1 MEDRRE
7 RRENPVAPAQ
17 RRTSLI
23 RPLTDFLSAEASGGI
38 VVVLAAVVAM
48 VWANSPWKASYE
60 TLWSTDLGAT
70 FGRFHFNMDLRHWV
84 NDGLMTI
91 FFFVVGLEI
100 KRELVEGELRDR
112 RKAITP
118 VVAAI
123 GGMVVPALIFLAWT
137 AGTPQARG
145 WGIPMATDIA
155 LAVGLLTLAGPRIP
169 PGAKLFL
176 LALAIVDDLG
186 AIAVIALFYR
196 SGGRTSLLGIAALAL
211 VAAVVLRKFGV
222 TSFAAYILLGVV
234 MWWALHEAGV
244 HATIAGVAMGLLAPT
259 KPFVQ
264 SELIDMDELSDVSTV
279 EHAKASV
286 HIARSSV
293 SVVEW
298 LEHLLHGW
306 TSFVVVP
313 IFAIANAGIPL
324 SVSGLREAA
333 GARVAW
339 GVATGL
345 AIGKPLGILAAT
357 WLVVRV
363 GAGTL
368 PEGTTWRSL
377 VPAAIVAGVGFTVSL
392 FVTELAFVG
401 QASDQAKVG
410 VLGASMFAGLLGL
423 LLARLTNDPTVQNRR
438 RSAGS
443 EEFQEPNPL

>member
-1 MEDRRE
+1 MKDQHAQNEGADDGTT
-7 RRENPVAPAQ
+7 PGQ
-17 RRTSLI
+17 RRTSFI

-48 VWANSPWKASYE
+48 VWANSPWKGSYQA
-60 TLWSTDLGAT
+60 LWSTDFGAT
-70 FGRFHFNMDLRHWV
+70 FGRFTFSMDLRHWV

-186 AIAVIALFYR
+186 AIAVIALFYGR
-196 SGGRTSLLGIAALAL
+196 GGRTSLLGVAALAFL
-211 VAAVVLRKFGV
+211 AAVGLKRFGV
-222 TSFAAYILLGVV
+222 TSFAAYVLLGVV

-264 SELIDMDELSDVSTV
+264 SELIDIDELADVSTV
-279 EHAKASV
+279 KHAKASA

-313 IFAIANAGIPL
+313 IFAIANAGIP
-324 SVSGLREAA
+324 VSISALRGAA
-333 GARVAW
+333 GAKVTW

-345 AIGKPLGILAAT
+345 LIGKPLGILCAT

-363 GAGTL
+363 GAGSL
-368 PEGTTWRSL
+368 PEGTSWRSL
-377 VPAAIVAGVGFTVSL
+377 IPAAIVAGVGFTVSL

-401 QASDQAKVG
+401 AVADQTKIG
-410 VLGASMFAGLLGL
+410 VLAASMFAGLLGL
-423 LLARLTNDPTVQNRR
+423 LLARLLPDSTVQTETQR
-438 RSAGS
+438 
-443 EEFQEPNPL
+443 

>member
-1 MEDRRE
+1 VGGGQEQRKRSDS
-7 RRENPVAPAQ
+7 PAQ
-17 RRTSLI
+17 RRTSFI

-48 VWANSPWKASYE
+48 VWANSPWKASYQA
-60 TLWSTDLGAT
+60 LWSTDFGAT
-70 FGRFHFNMDLRHWV
+70 LGRFRFSMDLRHWV

-118 VVAAI
+118 VVAAV

-196 SGGRTSLLGIAALAL
+196 SGGRTSLLGVAALAFA
-211 VAAVVLRKFGV
+211 AAVVLRRFGV
-222 TSFAAYILLGVV
+222 TSFAAYVLLGVV
-234 MWWALHEAGV
+234 LWWALHEAGV

-259 KPFVQ
+259 KPFVH
-264 SELIDMDELSDVSTV
+264 SELIDVDELADVSTV

-313 IFAIANAGIPL
+313 IFAIANAGIPI

-333 GARVAW
+333 GTRVAW

-345 AIGKPLGILAAT
+345 AIGKPLGVLVAT

-363 GAGTL
+363 GAGSL

-392 FVTELAFVG
+392 FVTELAFAGPV
-401 QASDQAKVG
+401 SDQAKVG
-410 VLGASMFAGLLGL
+410 VLAASMFAGMLGL
-423 LLARLTNDPTVQNRR
+423 LLARLLPDPSLQTEKS
-438 RSAGS
+438 SAPS
-443 EEFQEPNPL
+443 R

>member
-1 MEDRRE
+1 MSLRR
-7 RRENPVAPAQ
+7 R
-17 RRTSLI
+17 SSFI

-38 VVVLAAVVAM
+38 VVVVAAIAAL
-48 VWANSPWKASYE
+48 VWANSPWRGSYE
-60 TLWSTDLGAT
+60 SLWSTDFGAT
-70 FGRFHFNMDLRHWV
+70 FGRFHFSMDLRKWV

-137 AGTPQARG
+137 IGTPQAKG

-169 PGAKLFL
+169 SGVKLFL
-176 LALAIVDDLG
+176 LALAIVDDIG
-186 AIAVIALFYR
+186 AIVVIALFYGH
-196 SGGRTSLLGIAALAL
+196 GGRTALLGVAAGAL
-211 VAAVVLRKFGV
+211 VAALVLRRVGV
-222 TSFAAYILLGVV
+222 TSFAAYVLLGVV

-244 HATIAGVAMGLLAPT
+244 HATLAGVAMGLLAPS

-264 SELIDMDELSDVSTV
+264 SELIDVGELLDVSTV
-279 EHAKASV
+279 EHAMASA

-298 LEHLLHGW
+298 LEHRLHGW

-313 IFAIANAGIPL
+313 LFAIANAGIPV
-324 SVSGLREAA
+324 SVSALREAS

-345 AIGKPLGILAAT
+345 FVGKPLGILFAT
-357 WLVVRV
+357 WLVVRM
-363 GAGTL
+363 GAGSL
-368 PEGTTWRSL
+368 PEGASWRTL

-392 FVTELAFVG
+392 FVTELAFSGVV
-401 QASDQAKVG
+401 ADQAKVG
-410 VLGASMFAGLLGL
+410 VLGASIVAGVVGLGVASLLP
-423 LLARLTNDPTVQNRR
+423 ARKRPAD
-438 RSAGS
+438 
-443 EEFQEPNPL
+443 

>member
-1 MEDRRE
+1 VEDRRE
-7 RRENPVAPAQ
+7 GRKRTDDVTTPGQ
-17 RRTSLI
+17 GRTSFI
-23 RPLTDFLSAEASGGI
+23 RPLTDFLSAEASGGV

-48 VWANSPWKASYE
+48 VWANSPWKASYQA
-60 TLWSTDLGAT
+60 LWSTDLGAT
-70 FGRFHFNMDLRHWV
+70 FGRFRFSMDLRHWV

-176 LALAIVDDLG
+176 LTLAIVDDLG

-196 SGGRTSLLGIAALAL
+196 QGGRTSLFAIAVGAL
-211 VAAVVLRKFGV
+211 VLAAGLRRFGV
-222 TSFAAYILLGVV
+222 TSFAAYVLLGVV

-244 HATIAGVAMGLLAPT
+244 HATIAGVAMGFLAPT

-264 SELIDMDELSDVSTV
+264 SELIDVDELSDLSTV

-313 IFAIANAGIPL
+313 IFAIANAGIPI
-324 SVSGLREAA
+324 SGSGLREAA

-363 GAGTL
+363 GAGSL

-392 FVTELAFVG
+392 FVTELAFAGPV
-401 QASDQAKVG
+401 SDQAKVG
-410 VLGASMFAGLLGL
+410 VLVASMFAGLLGL
-423 LLARLTNDPTVQNRR
+423 LLARLLPDSTVQAEKS
-438 RSAGS
+438 SAS
-443 EEFQEPNPL
+443 ST

>member
-1 MEDRRE
+1 MSLRR
-7 RRENPVAPAQ
+7 R
-17 RRTSLI
+17 SSFI
-23 RPLTDFLSAEASGGI
+23 RPLTDFMSAEASGGI
-38 VVVLAAVVAM
+38 VVVLAAIAAL
-48 VWANSPWKASYE
+48 VWANSPWRGSYE
-60 TLWSTDLGAT
+60 SLWATDFGAT
-70 FGRFHFNMDLRHWV
+70 FGRFRFSMDLRKWV

-137 AGTPQARG
+137 IETPQAKG

-169 PGAKLFL
+169 SGVKLFL
-176 LALAIVDDLG
+176 LALAIVDDIG
-186 AIAVIALFYR
+186 AIVVIALFYGH
-196 SGGRTSLLGIAALAL
+196 GGRTALLGVAVGAL
-211 VAAVVLRKFGV
+211 VAALVLRRFGV
-222 TSFAAYILLGVV
+222 TSFAAYVLLGVV

-244 HATIAGVAMGLLAPT
+244 HATLAGVAMGLLAPS
-259 KPFVQ
+259 KPFVH
-264 SELIDMDELSDVSTV
+264 SELIDVEELIDVSTV
-279 EHAKASV
+279 EHAMARA

-298 LEHLLHGW
+298 LEHRLHGW

-313 IFAIANAGIPL
+313 LFAIANAGIPV
-324 SVSGLREAA
+324 SVSALRDAS

-345 AIGKPLGILAAT
+345 LVGKPLGILFAT
-357 WLVVRV
+357 WLVVRI
-363 GAGTL
+363 GAGSL
-368 PEGTTWRSL
+368 PEGASWRTL

-392 FVTELAFVG
+392 FVTELAFSGVV
-401 QASDQAKVG
+401 ADQAKVG
-410 VLGASMFAGLLGL
+410 VLGASIIAGVVGLGIASLLP
-423 LLARLTNDPTVQNRR
+423 ARKRPAD
-438 RSAGS
+438 
-443 EEFQEPNPL
+443 